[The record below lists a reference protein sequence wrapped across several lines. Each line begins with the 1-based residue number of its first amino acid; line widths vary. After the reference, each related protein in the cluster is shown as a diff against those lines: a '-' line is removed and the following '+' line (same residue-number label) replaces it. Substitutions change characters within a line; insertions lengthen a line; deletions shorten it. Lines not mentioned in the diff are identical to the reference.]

1 MRSRRFV
8 IPSKER
14 NLRERTSLFRYEAA
28 LLQLDFCC
36 VAPKEP
42 LRCTFVRSGIL
53 FCSNDWSGVLKQ
65 TSLRYI
71 GQFPLANVITRYV

>member
-28 LLQLDFCC
+28 LLLLDSCC

-42 LRCTFVRSGIL
+42 LRVTFVRSGIL
-53 FCSNDWSGVLKQ
+53 FCNNDWSGGLKQ